1 MQTIAGGWQCQS
13 HTQTFVVGGIPAAM
27 PAGGRAALQNFSLS
41 PGRSVA
47 SKAYIGP
54 EGHLRKLYLIAMLV
68 LPFLIQGTVHAQQF
82 DAAFGVGTLTAPSAS
97 SATGN
102 QAPVSLTGGAYPVF
116 SADLLLKRQF
126 GVSGELAW
134 RGSQNLY
141 AGFQPYRPLFYDF
154 NGIYVPKLGKHAAA
168 ELSAGIGWESLR
180 FYQGFTSCGA
190 ISCTDFVSSNHFMG
204 HFGAGLR
211 YYFRGHFFVR
221 PEADLYL
228 INNNQEFSSSRATR
242 FGVSLGYSFTP
253 GF

>member
-1 MQTIAGGWQCQS
+1 M
-13 HTQTFVVGGIPAAM
+13 
-27 PAGGRAALQNFSLS
+27 
-41 PGRSVA
+41 
-47 SKAYIGP
+47 
-54 EGHLRKLYLIAMLV
+54 RKLSFIVVLV
-68 LPFLIQGTVHAQQF
+68 LPFLIQGTVYAQQF

-97 SATGN
+97 SASGN
-102 QAPVSLTGGAYPVF
+102 HQQVSLTGGAYPVF
-116 SADLLLKRQF
+116 SADILLKKQF

-134 RGSQNLY
+134 RASQNLY

-154 NGIYVPKLGKHAAA
+154 NGIYAPKLNKYVTG

-211 YYFRGHFFVR
+211 YYFHGHFFVR

-228 INNNQEFSSSRATR
+228 IKNNQEFSSPRAAR

>member
-1 MQTIAGGWQCQS
+1 
-13 HTQTFVVGGIPAAM
+13 
-27 PAGGRAALQNFSLS
+27 
-41 PGRSVA
+41 
-47 SKAYIGP
+47 
-54 EGHLRKLYLIAMLV
+54 LRKLTLMAVLV

-97 SATGN
+97 NATGN
-102 QAPVSLTGGAYPVF
+102 HAPVSLTGGAYPVF
-116 SADLLLKRQF
+116 SADILLKNQF

-134 RGSQNLY
+134 RASQNLY
-141 AGFQPYRPLFYDF
+141 AGFAPYRPLLYDF
-154 NGIYVPKLGKHAAA
+154 NGIYVPKLGKHAAG

-211 YYFRGHFFVR
+211 YYFHGHFFVR

-228 INNNQEFSSSRATR
+228 VRNNQEFSSPRATR
-242 FGVSLGYSFTP
+242 FGVSLGYTFAP

>member
-1 MQTIAGGWQCQS
+1 
-13 HTQTFVVGGIPAAM
+13 
-27 PAGGRAALQNFSLS
+27 
-41 PGRSVA
+41 
-47 SKAYIGP
+47 
-54 EGHLRKLYLIAMLV
+54 LRKISLMAV
-68 LPFLIQGTVHAQQF
+68 LAVLFLIQSTVHAQQF

-102 QAPVSLTGGAYPVF
+102 HQEVSLTGGAYPVF
-116 SADLLLKRQF
+116 SADILLKQRF

-134 RGSQNLY
+134 RASQNLY
-141 AGFQPYRPLFYDF
+141 AGFAPYRPLFYDF
-154 NGIYVPKLGKHAAA
+154 NGIYAPKLGKHAAA
-168 ELSAGIGWESLR
+168 EVSGGIGWESLR

-228 INNNQEFSSSRATR
+228 INNNQEFSSARATR

>member
-1 MQTIAGGWQCQS
+1 
-13 HTQTFVVGGIPAAM
+13 
-27 PAGGRAALQNFSLS
+27 
-41 PGRSVA
+41 
-47 SKAYIGP
+47 
-54 EGHLRKLYLIAMLV
+54 LRKISLMAV
-68 LPFLIQGTVHAQQF
+68 LAVLFLIQSTVHAQQF
-82 DAAFGVGTLTAPSAS
+82 DVGFGVGTLTAPSAS

-102 QAPVSLTGGAYPVF
+102 HQEVSLTGGAYPVF
-116 SADLLLKRQF
+116 SADILLKQRF

-134 RGSQNLY
+134 RASQNLY
-141 AGFQPYRPLFYDF
+141 AGFAPYRPLFYDF
-154 NGIYVPKLGKHAAA
+154 NGIYAPKLGKHAAA
-168 ELSAGIGWESLR
+168 EVSGGIGWESLR
-180 FYQGFTSCGA
+180 FYQGFTSCGV

-228 INNNQEFSSSRATR
+228 INNNEEFSSARATR

>member
-1 MQTIAGGWQCQS
+1 MQTIAGGWLRPRS
-13 HTQTFVVGGIPAAM
+13 LPATEKFSCR
-27 PAGGRAALQNFSLS
+27 PPGLQNFSLS
-41 PGRSVA
+41 PSRPVA
-47 SKAYIGP
+47 SKAYIAP
-54 EGHLRKLYLIAMLV
+54 EDHLRKLSLIAVLV
-68 LPFLIQGTVHAQQF
+68 LPSLIQGTLHAQQF
-82 DAAFGVGTLTAPSAS
+82 DVAFGVGTLTAPSAS
-97 SATGN
+97 SASGN
-102 QAPVSLTGGAYPVF
+102 HNPVSITGGAYPVF
-116 SADLLLKRQF
+116 SADLLLKNRF

-134 RGSQNLY
+134 RASRNLY

-154 NGIYVPKLGKHAAA
+154 NGIYAPKLGKSAAA

-180 FYQGFTSCGA
+180 FYQGFTTCGA

-211 YYFRGHFFVR
+211 YYFHGHFFVR

-228 INNNQEFSSSRATR
+228 INNNQEFSSARATR